1 MTFEQLQC
9 FIASVEEH
17 TFLDAAES
25 LHISQSSLSKQIM
38 KLEQELEVEL
48 WDRKKRKA
56 VLTKAGLLFYQDARI
71 LIKQYTDAKNKLNRY
86 RSQAQYTLSIGTL
99 PILSQY
105 QLTPVFTHFRET
117 HPRLHLSLHEVEE
130 EDLMEGFDRGAYD

>member
-1 MTFEQLQC
+1 
-9 FIASVEEH
+9 
-17 TFLDAAES
+17 
-25 LHISQSSLSKQIM
+25 M

-71 LIKQYTDAKNKLNRY
+71 LIKHYTDAKNKLNRY

-105 QLTPVFTHFRET
+105 QLTPVDVYKRQTVNIRSSS
-117 HPRLHLSLHEVEE
+117 HPESASVPIIAMTANSFK
-130 EDLMEGFDRGAYD
+130 EDSDAAAKAGMTGFVSKPVDMDYLLKVLGENIRNA

>member
-86 RSQAQYTLSIGTL
+86 RSPFYPNISSHLCSLISVK
-99 PILSQY
+99 P
-105 QLTPVFTHFRET
+105 TPGCTCPFTRW
-117 HPRLHLSLHEVEE
+117 R
-130 EDLMEGFDRGAYD
+130 RRI